1 MKPGTYT
8 HGQASVRIGYT
19 QVVPAPMRGRLRE
32 VTSLSVA
39 REARGQGAA
48 SALMHEVCAQ
58 ADAAG
63 LALMVLVEPYDG
75 ASMDEL
81 QLSAWYA
88 RMGFK
93 TIQAVPVMMMVRQAT
108 KQ

>member
-32 VTSLSVA
+32 ITSLSVA

>member
-8 HGQASVRIGYT
+8 HGAASVHLGYT
-19 QVVPAPMRGRLRE
+19 QVVPVPMRGRVRE
-32 VTSLSVA
+32 LTSLAVA

-48 SALMHEVCAQ
+48 SALMQDVCAQ

-63 LALMVLVEPYDG
+63 LALMVMVEPFDG

-81 QLSAWYA
+81 QLASWYS
-88 RMGFK
+88 RLGFK
-93 TIQAVPVMMMVRQAT
+93 TIQAAPVVIMVRRAT

>member
-8 HGQASVRIGYT
+8 HGPASLHLGYT
-19 QVVPAPMRGRLRE
+19 QLVPAPVRGKLRE
-32 VTSLSVA
+32 LTSLSVA
-39 REARGQGAA
+39 RDARGQGAA
-48 SALMHEVCAQ
+48 AALMHEVCAQ

-93 TIQAVPVMMMVRQAT
+93 TIQAAPVVMMVRKAKRQ
-108 KQ
+108 